1 MSSNY
6 FNITDEPAPSSS
18 TTSTEAPTSTTPPS
32 TSSPENKP
40 TPTTSQQPPLGSQ
53 SSTSAPLPTAALVG
67 IGVGVGIVVIT
78 CAVCGFLYLRHLRKQ
93 QKLLLAELHPRTGQQ
108 PGDGAGAAELDTF
121 QLRPD
126 EIFLHNL
133 YHESMTIMAQLW
145 YLGCLLIPI
154 VVAQFYTPES
164 AREVWRVGEART
176 VRQIWG
182 QSWSPPSE
190 TQPSSPD
197 AESGGGLSAAALA
210 GIGIGIGILILICVV
225 GSFLYFRRL
234 PKQQAQ
240 LLAGLHRK
248 FSKKSSGTDGSGRE
262 ESVEGGEGEK
272 AEEDPAVM
280 LPTVEDPTE
289 MYAYQLYP
297 YELWAPPPEPVEIG
311 SSGR

>member
-1 MSSNY
+1 
-6 FNITDEPAPSSS
+6 
-18 TTSTEAPTSTTPPS
+18 
-32 TSSPENKP
+32 
-40 TPTTSQQPPLGSQ
+40 
-53 SSTSAPLPTAALVG
+53 
-67 IGVGVGIVVIT
+67 
-78 CAVCGFLYLRHLRKQ
+78 
-93 QKLLLAELHPRTGQQ
+93 
-108 PGDGAGAAELDTF
+108 
-121 QLRPD
+121 
-126 EIFLHNL
+126 
-133 YHESMTIMAQLW
+133 MTIMAQLW

-164 AREVWRVGEART
+164 AREVCYTIALWQRSLTG
-176 VRQIWG
+176 G
-182 QSWSPPSE
+182 QADLGPILVC
-190 TQPSSPD
+190 
-197 AESGGGLSAAALA
+197 GGLSAAALA